1 MTIASVGH
9 RYLSSALDYIDVDN
23 STDVLTTKL
32 ANSSSSSGFASVENY
47 DGSDNADGSSG
58 ASISS
63 VGTLV
68 SSLAALQRQDADG
81 FAETTGD
88 IADSLHEAAD
98 QATDSTVKYQLDNL
112 AGRFSNA
119 STTGSL
125 SSLVSGGA
133 SGAAGSSASLR
144 GYAKT
149 NSGQG
154 FGSLFNGLGSGVLKE
169 VTSLVQAKLAE
180 GIDPTDGV

>member
-9 RYLSSALDYIDVDN
+9 RYLSSALDYIDVDS

-47 DGSDNADGSSG
+47 DGSDTADGSSG

-98 QATDSTVKYQLDNL
+98 QATDSTVKYQLNNL

-125 SSLVSGGA
+125 SSIVSGN
-133 SGAAGSSASLR
+133 SGSSSNLR

-180 GIDPTDGV
+180 GIDATDGV